1 MDRKNELLEELIKEI
16 KSKEEFYAIKDQLF
30 KRGIETLLN
39 AEMTLHLG
47 YPKNQKATERRAN
60 SRNGTTPKVVKTSE
74 GEVQVDIPRDR
85 SGDFDPITVPKHS
98 RMSQQLEEV
107 IMQLYAKGMSTHD
120 ISDHMYQVYGIQYT
134 ASAISTITNQL
145 LEDISQW
152 QNRPLESLYPVIWLD
167 AIRYKVKQDS
177 RIVNKAILVVIGLK
191 MDGKKEVLG
200 LWVYETESSAFWLEV
215 LSELKARGVQD
226 VLIVS
231 SDNLKGLTE
240 AIKAAFPNAVTQIC
254 IVHQIRN
261 SLKHVSYKDR
271 KALLMD
277 LKRIYQAPGE
287 QAAREALDH
296 FKSMWNSKYG
306 YAVKSWES
314 NWENLTHFLNFP
326 PEVRKIIY
334 TTNVIESFNSML
346 RKFTRNKKQFP
357 NNDSVL
363 KSVWL
368 AVQQISRKWTMQ
380 MKDWGLI
387 INQLTI
393 LFPERVKQIQFFN

>member
-74 GEVQVDIPRDR
+74 GEVLVDIPRDR

-200 LWVYETESSAFWLEV
+200 LCGYFGDTDPRFGDTDPHVE
-215 LSELKARGVQD
+215 RG
-226 VLIVS
+226 LG
-231 SDNLKGLTE
+231 NN
-240 AIKAAFPNAVTQIC
+240 AA
-254 IVHQIRN
+254 
-261 SLKHVSYKDR
+261 
-271 KALLMD
+271 
-277 LKRIYQAPGE
+277 
-287 QAAREALDH
+287 
-296 FKSMWNSKYG
+296 
-306 YAVKSWES
+306 
-314 NWENLTHFLNFP
+314 
-326 PEVRKIIY
+326 
-334 TTNVIESFNSML
+334 
-346 RKFTRNKKQFP
+346 
-357 NNDSVL
+357 
-363 KSVWL
+363 
-368 AVQQISRKWTMQ
+368 
-380 MKDWGLI
+380 
-387 INQLTI
+387 
-393 LFPERVKQIQFFN
+393 

>member
-1 MDRKNELLEELIKEI
+1 
-16 KSKEEFYAIKDQLF
+16 
-30 KRGIETLLN
+30 
-39 AEMTLHLG
+39 MTLHLG

-74 GEVQVDIPRDR
+74 GEVLVDIPRDR

>member
-1 MDRKNELLEELIKEI
+1 M
-16 KSKEEFYAIKDQLF
+16 
-30 KRGIETLLN
+30 G
-39 AEMTLHLG
+39 
-47 YPKNQKATERRAN
+47 
-60 SRNGTTPKVVKTSE
+60 
-74 GEVQVDIPRDR
+74 
-85 SGDFDPITVPKHS
+85 
-98 RMSQQLEEV
+98 
-107 IMQLYAKGMSTHD
+107 
-120 ISDHMYQVYGIQYT
+120 
-134 ASAISTITNQL
+134 
-145 LEDISQW
+145 
-152 QNRPLESLYPVIWLD
+152 
-167 AIRYKVKQDS
+167 
-177 RIVNKAILVVIGLK
+177 RIIH
-191 MDGKKEVLG
+191 